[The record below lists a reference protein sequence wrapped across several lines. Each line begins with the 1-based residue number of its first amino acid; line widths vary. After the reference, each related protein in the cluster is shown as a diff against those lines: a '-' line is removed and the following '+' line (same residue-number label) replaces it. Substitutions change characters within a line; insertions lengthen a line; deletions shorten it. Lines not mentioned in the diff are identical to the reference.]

1 VVSEHIVN
9 CVRFW
14 ARRWPARLALWCDGR
29 PLSWS
34 DLDQRSDRI
43 AAGLQ
48 QAGVHKGDS
57 VGILMR
63 NRLEFAEVL
72 VAIFKVGASAVLLN
86 VRYTP
91 KEMLHPLR
99 DARVL
104 VVIADEGFLPALGQ
118 ALTDIPRLRVF
129 VTENGVGRETLDSL
143 RAEGPAPSV
152 ELDGEDIALI
162 CYTSGTTGTPKGAMI
177 SHYAICSGAAARS
190 MATGLT
196 FNDRVLLPLPLAY
209 TGGAVMLLRDGIV
222 PGSSFY
228 LTNDVSA
235 ENMLRLIE
243 TERITM
249 MSSVTVLFEMMM
261 NHPKFAT
268 TDVSSLRH
276 ATTGGAV
283 VTLHLL
289 RTWQD
294 RGVALTQ
301 SYGLTE
307 SAGTFMTIL
316 FPDEAERKIGFAGRP
331 LPQVQLKIV
340 DSEGRTLPPHAS
352 GEILVRSPAVMSG
365 YLNMPQQTAET
376 LRDGWLHTGDIG
388 FLDEEGYLRIV
399 DRLKDML
406 ISGGLNVYPAEVEK
420 ALASLPGLGEFTVI
434 GVPDERWGEVP
445 MLVAASLDAVDI
457 RALRERCRSDLAD
470 YKRPKYAVSHGS
482 DLPRT
487 FSGKI
492 TKPLL
497 RQMYEK
503 VPEKA
508 ISLKG

>member
-1 VVSEHIVN
+1 
-9 CVRFW
+9 
-14 ARRWPARLALWCDGR
+14 
-29 PLSWS
+29 
-34 DLDQRSDRI
+34 
-43 AAGLQ
+43 
-48 QAGVHKGDS
+48 
-57 VGILMR
+57 
-63 NRLEFAEVL
+63 
-72 VAIFKVGASAVLLN
+72 VLLN
-86 VRYTP
+86 VRYTA
-91 KEMLHPLR
+91 KEVLHPLR
-99 DARVL
+99 DAGVL
-104 VVIADEGFLPALGQ
+104 TVIADGSFLPTLEKAAQ
-118 ALTDIPRLRVF
+118 DIPKLRIF
-129 VTENGVGRETLDSL
+129 VTDDGAEREALDQL
-143 RAEGPAPSV
+143 RIDRAAPAV

-177 SHYAICSGAAARS
+177 SHYAICSGAAARCS
-190 MATGLT
+190 ATGLN

-222 PGSSFY
+222 PGSTFY
-228 LTNDVSA
+228 LTNEVTA
-235 ENMLRLIE
+235 ENMLGLIE
-243 TERITM
+243 SQRITM

-261 NHPKFAT
+261 NHPKFAA
-268 TDVSSLRH
+268 TDISSLRH

-294 RGVALTQ
+294 RGVSLTQ

-340 DSEGRTLPPHAS
+340 DAEGRALPPNTS
-352 GEILVRSPAVMSG
+352 GEILVKSPAMMSG
-365 YLNMPQQTAET
+365 YLNLPRQTAET

-388 FLDEEGYLRIV
+388 YVDEEGYLKIV

-434 GVPDERWGEVP
+434 GVPDKRWGEVP
-445 MLVAASLDAVDI
+445 MLVAATLDGVDLK
-457 RALRERCRSDLAD
+457 ALQGRCRSELAD
-470 YKRPKYAVSHGS
+470 YKRPKYAVAHGS

-497 RQMYEK
+497 RQLYDR
-503 VPEKA
+503 VPDTA

>member
-1 VVSEHIVN
+1 LTWSEID
-9 CVRFW
+9 R
-14 ARRWPARLALWCDGR
+14 
-29 PLSWS
+29 
-34 DLDQRSDRI
+34 RSDNI
-43 AAGLQ
+43 AAGLWE
-48 QAGVHKGDS
+48 AGVRKGDA

-63 NRLEFAEVL
+63 NRLEFVEAL
-72 VAIFKVGASAVLLN
+72 IGIFKASGSAVLLN
-86 VRYTP
+86 VRYTA

-99 DARVL
+99 DAGVTL
-104 VVIADEGFLPALGQ
+104 VIADHSFLTILDLAAQDIPALR
-118 ALTDIPRLRVF
+118 IF
-129 VTENGVGRETLDSL
+129 VTDNVAGREAFDTLRIDK
-143 RAEGPAPSV
+143 AAPEV
-152 ELDGEDIALI
+152 QLDGEDIALI

-190 MATGLT
+190 VATGLNY
-196 FNDRVLLPLPLAY
+196 NDRVLLPLPLAY
-209 TGGAVMLLRDGIV
+209 TGGTVMLLRDGVV
-222 PGSSFY
+222 PGSTFY
-228 LTNDVSA
+228 ITNDASA
-235 ENMLRLIE
+235 DNMLQLIE
-243 TERITM
+243 SERISM
-249 MSSVTVLFEMMM
+249 VSSVTVLFEKMM
-261 NHPKFAT
+261 NHPRFIY
-268 TDVSSLRH
+268 TDISSLRH

-289 RTWQD
+289 RTWQA
-294 RGVALTQ
+294 RGVSLTQ

-340 DSEGRTLPPHAS
+340 DADGKSLPPNTS
-352 GEILVRSPAVMSG
+352 GEILVKSPAVMSG
-365 YLNMPQQTAET
+365 YLNLPVQTAET

-388 FLDEEGYLRIV
+388 FVDEEGYLKVV

-406 ISGGLNVYPAEVEK
+406 ISGGMNVYPAEVEK

-434 GVPDERWGEVP
+434 GIPDERWGEVP
-445 MLVAASLDAVDI
+445 MLVAATLDRVDLG
-457 RALRERCRSDLAD
+457 ALRERCHSELAD
-470 YKRPKYAVSHGS
+470 YKRPKYAVAHGA

-497 RQMYEK
+497 RAMYEK
-503 VPEKA
+503 IPDNA